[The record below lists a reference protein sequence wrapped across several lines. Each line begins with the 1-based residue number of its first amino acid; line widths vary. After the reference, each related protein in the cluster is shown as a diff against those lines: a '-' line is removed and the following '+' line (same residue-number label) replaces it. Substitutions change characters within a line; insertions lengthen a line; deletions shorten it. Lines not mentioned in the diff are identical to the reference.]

1 MSSII
6 QRRKGLIIAIGI
18 GVGALL
24 LFLPSLPWV
33 RPEVTSNAEVI
44 KLNDN
49 GSCEVISELDVIHG
63 VSNCQGY
70 NVGDKVVI
78 KYREGTYVAD
88 IVGVP

>member
-18 GVGALL
+18 GVGAFL

-33 RPEVTSNAEVI
+33 RPEITSNAEVI
-44 KLNDN
+44 KINDD
-49 GSCEVISELDVIHG
+49 SCEVISELDVIHG

-70 NVGDKVVI
+70 KVGDKVVI

-88 IVGVP
+88 IVSTP